1 MAQNR
6 GKHWCNRRK
15 HWCNVDPNKRVLT
28 FGVFY
33 VCAKFYIIIVILR
46 RLDLFDKS
54 TGNLLNVS
62 GNLLAIY
69 SAGFVDTLMYTRCSS
84 D

>member
-1 MAQNR
+1 MLTPTNAFLLL
-6 GKHWCNRRK
+6 GF
-15 HWCNVDPNKRVLT
+15 VTSVPN
-28 FGVFY
+28 FI
-33 VCAKFYIIIVILR
+33 YIYIIVILR

-54 TGNLLNVS
+54 TGNRLNVS